1 MALAISIVNG
11 NLARNVYG
19 VTLFPTMID
28 LWLPAD
34 VALSLGN
41 HESSA

>member
-1 MALAISIVNG
+1 MYLCTALAIIS
-11 NLARNVYG
+11 LARSVYG

-28 LWLPAD
+28 LWLPAG